1 MTVELSGVSMN
12 RPDAG
17 QPGGAPAHGA
27 GLGQNGDLPE
37 SSIWFH
43 LFLDASPHP
52 VAFYSE
58 QGKPLFLNQAFTR
71 QFGWSVQDLSPDTS
85 AFIPASEKNASK
97 NHLANSLAG
106 KAGQP
111 LQTQRLIKTGGS
123 REVLWHVSRCRGIDG
138 KPLGRLETYRD
149 YSEERNG
156 ETRLE
161 KLLKTEQA
169 LRESLREKEIL
180 LHEIHHRVKNNMQV
194 IASMLGIQ
202 KMQITDPLAKR
213 VFSQSQD
220 RIRAMAMVH
229 ESVYQSGSF
238 NHIQFDEY
246 VRTLCSALYRS
257 YCESPRK
264 VKMLVQVEPAPI
276 GLNEAV
282 PLGLVL
288 NELVTNAFKH
298 AFPLVAEGEVRI
310 EGRLL
315 PSAALEL
322 VVSDN
327 GVGFPPDLDV
337 ADASGLYMVRGLV
350 EQQLKGSINMDA
362 LKNGQGAKIEVC
374 FNTGID
380 KR

>member
-1 MTVELSGVSMN
+1 V
-12 RPDAG
+12 
-17 QPGGAPAHGA
+17 
-27 GLGQNGDLPE
+27 GQNGDVSE

-43 LFLDASPHP
+43 IFLDASPQP
-52 VAFYSE
+52 AAFYSE
-58 QGKPLFLNQAFTR
+58 KGEPLSLNKAFT
-71 QFGWSVQDLSPDTS
+71 QCFGWSVQDLSLDISP
-85 AFIPASEKNASK
+85 FIPASEKNVSK
-97 NHLANSLAG
+97 DHLVNSLAG
-106 KAGQP
+106 KASLP
-111 LQTQRLIKTGGS
+111 LQTRRLKKDGGS
-123 REVLWHVSRCRGIDG
+123 REVVWHVSWCRGTDG
-138 KPLGRLETYRD
+138 RPLGRLETYCD
-149 YSEERNG
+149 YDEERSG

-161 KLLKTEQA
+161 TLLKSEQA

-180 LHEIHHRVKNNMQV
+180 LQEIHHRVKNNMQV

-246 VRTLCSALYRS
+246 VRTLCSAIYRS
-257 YCESPRK
+257 YCESPHK
-264 VKMLVQVEPAPI
+264 VKMLVQVQPASI

-298 AFPLVAEGEVRI
+298 AFPPGAEGEVRI

-315 PSAALEL
+315 PSADLEL
-322 VVSDN
+322 IVSDN
-327 GVGFPPDLDV
+327 GVGFPPDLEV

-362 LKNGQGAKIEVC
+362 LKNGQGAKVEVC
-374 FNTGID
+374 FKTGVD
-380 KR
+380 NR